1 MRISRPERPRLP
13 RNSGPDPGK
22 ISCIALIQL
31 DEDRG
36 DCSLRPGRVH
46 HLQHRIGRLVVGQY
60 AGDQDGSFTIVVE
73 AGVIGGSQAP
83 ACEPPT
89 NPSTHEF
96 PVLLVHMLVVP
107 ILFAVPKLMTILSG
121 PDRVHQ
127 CPVAVG

>member
-1 MRISRPERPRLP
+1 MRITRPERPRLP
-13 RNSGPDPGK
+13 RNSGPAPGK

-31 DEDRG
+31 DEDRVSVRS
-36 DCSLRPGRVH
+36 DLVAFTT
-46 HLQHRIGRLVVGQY
+46 LQHRIGRLVVRQY
-60 AGDQDGSFTIVVE
+60 AGDQDGSFTVVVE